1 MVEVRTERTIKSI
14 KCTWKN
20 RANIRRFTSLQI
32 TCLLVFTSTLFGC
45 TSYPPESRGG
55 LAEQYIENSF
65 TPVMPD
71 EPLGPE
77 HGLRFDWQLT
87 KLHLD
92 ALIGEGARWCFPAAV
107 VQAIEKQNR
116 IAREL
121 EGGLLLDA
129 ANDLVIQRKRLG
141 ELERQL
147 DYVTSQ
153 TNCVPPL
160 NENTFRQQLAVI
172 DQLFDLL
179 NVDNQFAFNST
190 EVNPKYMGHLA
201 QAANILR
208 DEPNLNL
215 SITGHA
221 DAKGD
226 EQYNQKLAMGRAKQV
241 KRYLI
246 IFGLDPDRIT
256 TQSLGDTLPLYEGVS
271 EGTRLTNRRVSIE
284 VIATQELAEKNR
296 QGGYHAYN

>member
-1 MVEVRTERTIKSI
+1 MVNYIKHIALIVPIVSVI
-14 KCTWKN
+14 
-20 RANIRRFTSLQI
+20 
-32 TCLLVFTSTLFGC
+32 GC
-45 TSYPPESRGG
+45 SSYPEEGRGG
-55 LAEQYIENSF
+55 LAEQYIQSSF

-77 HGLRFDWQLT
+77 HGLRFDWQLA

-92 ALIGEGARWCFPAAV
+92 ALIREGARWCFPAAV
-107 VQAIEKQNR
+107 VQALEKQSR

-129 ANDLVIQRKRLG
+129 ANDIVIQRKRLD

-153 TNCVPPL
+153 AKCVPPHD
-160 NENTFRQQLAVI
+160 EFSFQQQLAVI
-172 DQLFDLL
+172 DKLYNLL

-208 DEPNLNL
+208 EHKSLNL
-215 SITGHA
+215 TVTGHA
-221 DAKGD
+221 DSVGD
-226 EQYNQKLAMGRAKQV
+226 ELQNQKLAMGRAKQV
-241 KRYLI
+241 KRYLT
-246 IFGLDPDRIT
+246 IFGLEPRRIEAK
-256 TQSLGDTLPLYEGVS
+256 SLGESLPLFEGESDGV
-271 EGTRLTNRRVSIE
+271 RLTNRRVSIE
-284 VIATQELAEKNR
+284 VVETNELAENKLN
-296 QGGYHAYN
+296 GGYYHVD

>member
-1 MVEVRTERTIKSI
+1 MNFSI
-14 KCTWKN
+14 KHI
-20 RANIRRFTSLQI
+20 ALAVSIAS
-32 TCLLVFTSTLFGC
+32 VVGC
-45 TSYPPESRGG
+45 SSYPEEGRGG
-55 LAEQYIENSF
+55 VGEGYIQSNF

-92 ALIGEGARWCFPAAV
+92 SLIREGARWCFPAAV
-107 VQAIEKQNR
+107 VQALEKQNR

-129 ANDLVIQRKRLG
+129 ANDIVIQRKRLN
-141 ELERQL
+141 ELELQL

-153 TNCVPPL
+153 AKCVPPMD
-160 NENTFRQQLAVI
+160 ENAFQQRLAMI
-172 DQLFDLL
+172 DKLYNLL

-201 QAANILR
+201 RAANILN
-208 DEPNLNL
+208 ENNSLNL
-215 SITGHA
+215 KVTGHA
-221 DAKGD
+221 DSVGD
-226 EQYNQKLAMGRAKQV
+226 VQYNQKLAMGRAKQV

-246 IFGLDPDRIT
+246 IFGLNPSRVE
-256 TQSLGDTLPLYEGVS
+256 TQSVGDTLPLYDGESEGV
-271 EGTRLTNRRVSIE
+271 RLTNRRVSIE
-284 VIATQELAEKNR
+284 VVDTQEQAEQR
-296 QGGYHAYN
+296 LQGGYNEMD